1 MDQPTAEKS
10 LGELEALVGE
20 WALEARGPDGEP
32 WPGGASLTFEWLEGS
47 DQRLLVERAT
57 VEMPEAP
64 DTVCVIGAD
73 ATSGRYF
80 QLYTD
85 SRNVCRVYEM
95 SIGDGEWKI
104 WREGEP
110 FDQRFSATISDDG
123 NTINGRWEAKK
134 SGEEWELD
142 FDLVFRRVT

>member
-1 MDQPTAEKS
+1 MEQPTAEKA
-10 LGELEALVGE
+10 LKELEVLVGE
-20 WALEARGPDGEP
+20 WALEATGPDGEP
-32 WPGGASLTFEWLEGS
+32 WPGKASLTFEWLEGS
-47 DQRLLVERAT
+47 DKRLLVERAT

-73 ATSGRYF
+73 AANGTYH

-85 SRNVCRVYEM
+85 SRNVCRIYEM
-95 SIGDGEWKI
+95 TVGDGEWKI

-110 FDQRFSATISDDG
+110 FDQRFTATISDDAK
-123 NTINGRWEAKK
+123 TINGL
-134 SGEEWELD
+134 WELNEGDGWKTD

>member
-1 MDQPTAEKS
+1 MDQPTAEEALK
-10 LGELEALVGE
+10 ELEVLVGE
-20 WALEARGPDGEP
+20 WDLEATGADGER
-32 WPGGASLTFEWLEGS
+32 WPGKASLTFEWLEGS
-47 DQRLLVERAT
+47 DKRLLLERAT
-57 VEMPEAP
+57 IEMPEAP

-73 ATSGRYF
+73 AANGRYF

-95 SIGDGEWKI
+95 SIGGGEWKI

-110 FDQRFSATISDDG
+110 FDQRLNATISEDG
-123 NTINGRWEAKK
+123 KTINARWELNEGDGWKT
-134 SGEEWELD
+134 D